1 MALGKIFNTVESNG
15 LIFLRLGLGAVFI
28 AHGAQKLFGWFGGA
42 GFEATIAYF
51 EQNFGIPMSL
61 TILAMATEFFGGIGV
76 VLGLLTRVAALGLAV
91 VMVVAVVLVHLPH
104 GFFLN
109 WACHEAAGHGYE
121 FNLALLAMS
130 LTLVVSGAGNLSA
143 DKWLS
148 EL

>member
-1 MALGKIFNTVESNG
+1 MLLGKIFNTIESRG

-51 EQNFGIPMSL
+51 DQTLAIPMPL
-61 TILAMATEFFGGIGV
+61 TVLAMVTEFFGGIGV
-76 VLGLLTRVAALGLAV
+76 ALGLLTRVAALGLAI
-91 VMVVAVVLVHLPH
+91 VMVVAVAKVHLQH

-109 WACHEAAGHGYE
+109 WACSEGIGHGYE
-121 FNLALLAMS
+121 FNLALFAMS
-130 LTLVVSGAGNLSA
+130 LTLLISGAGNFSA